1 MIIMRNKRLLKI
13 LTLGIT
19 SIFLGGVALNVSAA
33 SSKEPLK
40 LSRDEAVTLAV
51 KNSND
56 IKRVDTGVNTI
67 ARKFK
72 DAQDLSDKV
81 KKLEDKF
88 EDYKEAWKKINSP
101 EFKAAKEQ
109 LEGAIKAVEGYSKS
123 DEILKDLNAKLNAL
137 NKIPEDKLTPEM
149 KEQKNQIIAGIKKAE
164 GTKKYIESQLKQGNM
179 TIDDAKA
186 KYPEFKKKYAEL
198 EAKLAEFEAGKK
210 TLIELSEPGTSLL
223 YPLVDIKT
231 GEPLNLSQEEEYYDF
246 KRPQEI
252 YYAVQV
258 LLEKAV
264 KQKELVKSIA
274 GVQVNEAYT
283 KILYGE
289 DGYGVKNKLC
299 GRIQKGYN
307 DVTKSYNIGTSSKL
321 QKDLTKIALD
331 QTKLDVD
338 SLKRTVDSGKIQ
350 FKSSL
355 GVELTSDIE
364 LKDKIDKTIKE
375 PKGFQEYLNDAFKN
389 RYEIFSAKRD
399 LEEYNR
405 SFETIKDYFVDDDY
419 EWINVEKQIDETK
432 LALSDAKR
440 DVKRDIEH
448 KYLEVKQKRNEIE
461 MNKKKLEKAQIQL
474 DAANKAYEIGVKA
487 IGLTWDAELAVAKA
501 QMDYNVSIRDYKIA
515 FYKLEKASGIGI
527 DMKNVKAFQIE
538 VAEKIKE
545 IKGGDDF

>member
-1 MIIMRNKRLLKI
+1 MKNKRLLKI

-19 SIFLGGVALNVSAA
+19 SIFLGGVALRVSAA

-56 IKRVDTGVNTI
+56 IKRVDTGVDTI

-72 DAQDLSDKV
+72 DARDLSDKV
-81 KKLEDKF
+81 KELEEKF
-88 EDYKEAWKKINSP
+88 ADYKKAWKKINSP
-101 EFKAAKEQ
+101 EFKAAKAK

-123 DEILKDLNAKLNAL
+123 DEVLKDLNAKLSAL

-149 KEQKNQIIAGIKKAE
+149 KAQKNQIIAGIKKVE
-164 GTKKYIESQLKQGNM
+164 GTKQAIESQLKQGNM
-179 TIDDAKA
+179 SIEAAKE
-186 KYPEFKKKYAEL
+186 KYPEFKKQYAEIQ
-198 EAKLAEFEAGKK
+198 AKLAEFEAGKK
-210 TLIELSEPGTSLL
+210 TLIELSEPGTSLE

-231 GEPLNLSQEEEYYDF
+231 GEPLNLTQEEEYYDF

-264 KQKELVKSIA
+264 KQKGLVKSIA
-274 GVQVNEAYT
+274 SVQVNEAYT

-289 DGYGVKNKLC
+289 DGYGVKSKLC
-299 GRIQKGYN
+299 DRIQKGYN
-307 DVTKSYNIGTSSKL
+307 DVTKSYDIGTSSKL
-321 QKDLTKIALD
+321 QKDLTKISLD
-331 QTKLDVD
+331 QMKLDVD

-355 GVELTSDIE
+355 GVDLTFNIE
-364 LKDKIDKTIKE
+364 LKDKIDKTVRE

-389 RYEIFSAKRD
+389 RYEIFSADRD
-399 LEEYNR
+399 LKEYER

-419 EWINVEKQIDETK
+419 EWMNVAKQIDETK

-440 DVKRDIEH
+440 DVKRDIED

-461 MNKKKLEKAQIQL
+461 ISKKKLEKAQIQL

-501 QMDYNVSIRDYKIA
+501 QMDYDTSIRDYQIA
-515 FYKLEKASGIGI
+515 LYKLEKASGIGI

>member
-1 MIIMRNKRLLKI
+1 MIIMKNKRLLKI

-19 SIFLGGVALNVSAA
+19 SIFLGGAALRVSAA

-40 LSRDEAVTLAV
+40 LSRDEAVALAV

-56 IKRVDTGVNTI
+56 IKRVDTGVDTI

-72 DAQDLSDKV
+72 DAKDLSDKV
-81 KKLEDKF
+81 KELEEKF
-88 EDYKEAWKKINSP
+88 ADYKEAWKKINSS
-101 EFKAAKEQ
+101 EFKAAKAK

-123 DEILKDLNAKLNAL
+123 DEVLKDLNAKLSAL

-149 KEQKNQIIAGIKKAE
+149 KAQKNQIIAGIKKAE
-164 GTKKYIESQLKQGNM
+164 GTKKAIESQLKQGNM
-179 TIDDAKA
+179 TIEAAKE
-186 KYPEFKKKYAEL
+186 KYPEFKKQYAEIQ
-198 EAKLAEFEAGKK
+198 AKLAEFEAGKK
-210 TLIELSEPGTSLL
+210 TLIELSEPGTSLE

-231 GEPLNLSQEEEYYDF
+231 GEPLNLTQEEEYYDF

-274 GVQVNEAYT
+274 SVQVNEAYT

-289 DGYGVKNKLC
+289 DGYGVKSKLC
-299 GRIQKGYN
+299 DRIQKGYN
-307 DVTKSYNIGTSSKL
+307 DVTKSYDIGTSSKL
-321 QKDLTKIALD
+321 QKDLTKISLD
-331 QTKLDVD
+331 QMKLDVD

-355 GVELTSDIE
+355 GVDLTSNIE
-364 LKDKIDKTIKE
+364 LKDKIDKTVRE

-389 RYEIFSAKRD
+389 RYEIFSADRD
-399 LEEYNR
+399 LKEYER

-419 EWINVEKQIDETK
+419 EWMNVAKQIDETK

-440 DVKRDIEH
+440 DVKRDIED

-501 QMDYNVSIRDYKIA
+501 QMDYDTSIRDYKIA
-515 FYKLEKASGIGI
+515 LYKLEKASGIGI